1 MVNMGNLRDILKIS
15 NKSIETVNRYLLNEN
30 NSLINALLEIVDKHG
45 GPIEINKKAK
55 EARDLN
61 TMLQKLEK
69 INPNHVRDLEWLIK
83 KRDEQ
88 AFISIPEYRRSV
100 LGDKYENMTFDENF
114 PVVLEF
120 SSVQYWEFFMDLVN
134 QSLDKKMLMPG
145 RIIKVRNMKE
155 QENDGDLIACQAAYD
170 IIGSTY
176 VETLNTDGT
185 FKGPDGLSVN
195 IHLGDPIK
203 NNAGYYGGIGEP
215 NDFALKWIDEFIYY
229 YTKYGVRQVL
239 NINPGTVM
247 LGYLLYKLGIDIQ
260 FKISVFMGNDNPF
273 SVLWTLM
280 TAKLFTREDGTTP
293 LFGFNFANS
302 INDETFKLS
311 AEVRKNLEFEDLIL
325 LEHHVTETYYG
336 IVRQPYLRRDQI
348 IRLSKEIKMIS
359 AKHEAGDPDV
369 EKTRDYPSD
378 VNDYSK
384 TKLEIKEEGI
394 WEALR
399 ISNLDRL
406 DSTNLTAKKL
416 TENGLTFIAANNL
429 HVCAH

>member
-1 MVNMGNLRDILKIS
+1 MENLRNLLKIS
-15 NKSIETVNRYLLNEN
+15 NKSVETVNGYLLDTN
-30 NSLINALLEIVDKHG
+30 NSLVNSLLEIVDKHG
-45 GPIEINKKAK
+45 GPKEINKKAE
-55 EARDLN
+55 EARNLD
-61 TMLQKLEK
+61 TMLKKLERN
-69 INPNHVRDLEWLIK
+69 NPNHVRDLEWLIK

-88 AFISIPEYRRSV
+88 AFVSIPEYRRTI
-100 LGDKYENMTFDENF
+100 LGDKIDDMSFNDDFA
-114 PVVLEF
+114 VVLEF
-120 SSVQYWEFFMDLVN
+120 SSFQYWEFFMDLAN
-134 QSLDKKMLMPG
+134 RSLDKKMLMPG

-155 QENDGDLIACQAAYD
+155 QEDDGDLIACQAAYD

-176 VETLNTDGT
+176 VETLDTDGT

-203 NNAGYYGGIGEP
+203 NKSGYYGGIGEP
-215 NDFALKWIDEFIYY
+215 NDFALRWVDEFLYY
-229 YTKYGVRQVL
+229 YTKYGVQQVL

-247 LGYLLYKLGIDIQ
+247 LGYLLYKLGVDIQ

-273 SVLWTLM
+273 SVLWTLI
-280 TAKLFTREDGTTP
+280 TAKLFTRGDGTTP

-348 IRLSKEIKMIS
+348 IRLNKEIKMIS
-359 AKHEAGDPDV
+359 AKHEAGDPCI

-378 VNDYSK
+378 VEDYSK
-384 TKLEIKEEGI
+384 TKQEIIEEGI
-394 WEALR
+394 WEGLR
-399 ISNLDRL
+399 INNFDRL

-429 HVCAH
+429 HAPM